1 MQNYD
6 EHSPS
11 PIVRKTSRL
20 GKASF
25 MIALSIFVLVLA
37 SVVVMM
43 LFSLNNSKSANA
55 VIGISLLGWLIA
67 PLGHFVGL
75 VLGIIDVCRKRSKKL
90 TPALGI
96 AGNAILGG
104 IGIGLIFLVLSVLGS
119 ALGAFR

>member
-1 MQNYD
+1 MQNR
-6 EHSPS
+6 EAFP
-11 PIVRKTSRL
+11 PPVVRRTSRL
-20 GKASF
+20 GRASF
-25 MIALSIFVLVLA
+25 MIALSIFLLVLA
-37 SVVVMM
+37 SVGVMM

-55 VIGISLLGWLIA
+55 VIAVSLVGWLVA

-75 VLGIIDVCRKRSKKL
+75 VMGIVDICRKGSKKL

-96 AGNAILGG
+96 AGNAVLGG